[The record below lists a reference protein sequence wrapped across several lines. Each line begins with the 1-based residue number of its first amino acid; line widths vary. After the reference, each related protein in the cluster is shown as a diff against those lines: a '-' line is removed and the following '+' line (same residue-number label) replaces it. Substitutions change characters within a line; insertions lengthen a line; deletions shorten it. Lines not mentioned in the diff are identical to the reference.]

1 VDSQKFDNLAKA
13 LAMRASRRGA
23 IAALITGM
31 GAVTS
36 STSVAA
42 QPGCR
47 EEGHPC
53 QGNQVCCDG
62 LVCSETGQGSSRR
75 CIAGEPR
82 AQEATTTPVSTA
94 AVTTTLPYRVD
105 ISCDYDASLD
115 QTSCLFVGSVEGN
128 APPVTA
134 VILPFDM
141 VCDDVIEGECDIVEP
156 NDGRSEA
163 YRSNSLDQEG
173 RPRCTL
179 VFAGRVAT
187 ASSASYW
194 CETESGTFPAE
205 GDGLSCPQETQTTEI
220 SDNTGAIL
228 VYAHRCPAADSG
240 GDYDWYASCPPDSA
254 SIGFQLQTAGDSA
267 VSEIVTASSTGGEP
281 ARFLLLD
288 PGAYELTES
297 GGDWCHAESDNTNDE
312 GEVIVKAGQHTN
324 VWIFHCPNKGG

>member
-1 VDSQKFDNLAKA
+1 
-13 LAMRASRRGA
+13 MRISRRDA
-23 IAALITGM
+23 IAALATGTL
-31 GAVTS
+31 AVAS
-36 STSVAA
+36 STTVAA

-47 EEGHPC
+47 EDGHPC
-53 QGNQVCCDG
+53 EGNQVCCEG
-62 LVCSETGQGSSRR
+62 LACSETGQGSSRR
-75 CIAGEPR
+75 CTAVESR
-82 AQEATTTPVSTA
+82 EQEATTAPDSTAAPVATA

-115 QTSCLFVGSVEGN
+115 QTSCLFVGSAEGD

-134 VILPFDM
+134 VILPVDM
-141 VCDDVIEGECDIVEP
+141 VCDDVVDGEYDIVEP
-156 NDGRSEA
+156 NDGRGEA

-173 RPRCTL
+173 RPRCRL

-205 GDGLSCPQETQTTEI
+205 GDGLSCPQEAQAHEI
-220 SDNTGAIL
+220 SDNSGAIL

-240 GDYDWYASCPPDSA
+240 GDYDWYASCPPDAA

-267 VSEIVTASSTGGEP
+267 VSEILTASSTGGEP

-288 PGAYELTES
+288 PGAYELTET

-312 GEVIVKAGQHTN
+312 GEVMVEAGQHTN
-324 VWIFHCPNKGG
+324 VWIFHCPAGS